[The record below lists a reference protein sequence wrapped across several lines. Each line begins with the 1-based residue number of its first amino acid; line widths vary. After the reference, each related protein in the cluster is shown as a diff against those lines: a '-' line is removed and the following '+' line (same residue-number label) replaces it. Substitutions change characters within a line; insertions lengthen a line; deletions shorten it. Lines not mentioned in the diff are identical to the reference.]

1 MDDSKLQKLQTI
13 IGIIDDDKAKQ
24 DDVAEAF
31 AALIS
36 VIKDLAREIGTELE
50 GAKGEMREEGMR
62 LMDNLRRVEEKA
74 MAHMKQMSGA
84 HGKEMA
90 AMRSEMF
97 RELKNAVENVK
108 VLIPEETDLSGVNK
122 EIEDLKESIKTVK
135 DLIPQEADLSDLY
148 DKLDKLEKRVQ
159 QTAPRGI
166 VLGGARGVQLY
177 TDGTKR
183 GQAQMINLIPGT
195 GVTLS
200 YNYSHG
206 RNDITINSTASGGSL
221 SVLAATG
228 TINDSNVDFTFPSE
242 PTLVIVNGATYRTG
256 KGCTISGTSVTLD
269 NPVGTGGD
277 IYGLG

>member
-13 IGIIDDDKAKQ
+13 IGMIDDDKAKQ

-50 GAKGEMREEGMR
+50 GAKGEMREEGVR
-62 LMDNLRRVEEKA
+62 LMDNLKRVEEKA

-90 AMRSEMF
+90 AMRSEML

-108 VLIPEETDLSGVNK
+108 ALIPEETDLSGVNK

-177 TDGTKR
+177 VDGAKK
-183 GQAQMINLIPGT
+183 GQAQMVNLIPGS
-195 GVTLS
+195 GVTLTHS
-200 YNYSHG
+200 YAHG
-206 RNDITINSTASGGSL
+206 RNDITVSASGSGASIL
-221 SVLAATG
+221 TATG
-228 TINDSNVDFTFPSE
+228 LINGSNTDFVFASKPNI
-242 PTLVIVNGATYRTG
+242 VIVNGASYRENNGWAWTA
-256 KGCTISGTSVTLD
+256 GTLTATLD
-269 NPVGTGGD
+269 FAPQSGSDV
-277 IYGLG
+277 YGLG